1 MLAEF
6 FTWWRQQ
13 LLELVPE
20 ALRRGSGADG
30 NALVAEQAGPGL
42 LSFTRR
48 RRGVEARLA
57 QVRLDEPGHPSL
69 RAMLANRQG
78 GEPVVLRLPQDAVL
92 ERGVTLPLAAER
104 DMERVLGY
112 EMERLTP
119 FTAEEV
125 YWGTILESR
134 DRARGRLALRLTLVP
149 RAQVQELVA
158 LLARCGGAPSLIETE
173 TAQGPRAIR
182 LAHEAEDTRI
192 ARLSPRAAASVVAGL
207 AALVIVSPFL
217 RQSLELS
224 SAQASLDAMQPKMRI
239 VEELRQRIAGAGA
252 GGDVV
257 ATETRHFGDALAA
270 LAAVTEILPDDSY
283 LTEFTMRERKMTLSG
298 LSASAPKLISALS
311 ADDRIRNPAFTA
323 PVTRQEATHRDVFAI
338 DAELAE

>member
-20 ALRRGSGADG
+20 TLRRGAGADS

-48 RRGVEARLA
+48 RRGTEARLA
-57 QVRLDEPGHPSL
+57 QVRLDEPGLVAL
-69 RAMLANRQG
+69 RATLTGRPG
-78 GEPVVLRLPQDAVL
+78 GEPVVLRLPQDVVL
-92 ERGVTLPLAAER
+92 ERDVTLPLAAER
-104 DMERVLGY
+104 DVERVLGY

-119 FTAEEV
+119 FSADEV
-125 YWGTILESR
+125 YWSTTLESR
-134 DRARGRLALRLTLVP
+134 DRARGRLALRLRLVP
-149 RAQVQELVA
+149 RAQVQQLVEV
-158 LLARCGGAPSLIETE
+158 LARCGGAPSLIETE

-182 LAHEAEDTRI
+182 LAHEAGTTRI
-192 ARLSPRAAASVVAGL
+192 ARLSPRTAAAVLGGL
-207 AALVIVSPFL
+207 AALVVVSPFL
-217 RQSLELS
+217 RQSLDLAA
-224 SAQASLDAMQPKMRI
+224 AQGRLDAMQPKMQM
-239 VEELRQRIAGAGA
+239 VNELRHRIAGAGA

-257 ATETRHFGDALAA
+257 ETETRRLGDALAG

-283 LTEFTMRERKMTLSG
+283 LTEFTMRERKITLSG

-311 ADDRIRNPAFTA
+311 ADERIRNPAFTA
-323 PVTRQEATHRDVFAI
+323 PVTKQEAGHNDVFAI
-338 DAELAE
+338 SAVLAE

>member
-1 MLAEF
+1 VLAEF

-13 LLELVPE
+13 LLDLVPE
-20 ALRRGSGADG
+20 ALRRGAGADV
-30 NALVAEQAGPGL
+30 NALVAEQSGPGL

-48 RRGVEARLA
+48 RRGVEAKLA
-57 QVRLDEPGHPSL
+57 QARLDEPGLPSL
-69 RAMLANRQG
+69 RAILESRAG
-78 GEPVVLRLPQDAVL
+78 GEPVVLRLPADAVL

-119 FTAEEV
+119 FTADEV
-125 YWGTILESR
+125 YWGATLESR
-134 DRARGRLALRLTLVP
+134 DRARGRVALRLTLVP
-149 RAQVQELVA
+149 RIQVQELVA

-173 TAQGPRAIR
+173 TAQGPRTIR
-182 LAHEAEDTRI
+182 LAHEAEPTRI
-192 ARLSPRAAASVVAGL
+192 ARLSPRTAGLVVAGL

-217 RQSLELS
+217 HQSLALS
-224 SAQASLDAMQPKMRI
+224 GAEARLDALQPKMRM
-239 VEELRQRIAGAGA
+239 VDQLRRRISGAGA

-283 LTEFTMRERKMTLSG
+283 LTEYTMRERKITLSG
-298 LSASAPKLISALS
+298 LAASAPKLISALS
-311 ADDRIRNPAFTA
+311 ADERIRNPAFTA
-323 PVTRQEATHRDVFAI
+323 PVTRQEAMHKDVFAI

>member
-1 MLAEF
+1 VLAEF

-20 ALRRGSGADG
+20 TLRRASGADS
-30 NALVAEQAGPGL
+30 NALVVEQAGPGM
-42 LSFTRR
+42 LSINRR

-57 QVRLDEPGHPSL
+57 QARLDEPGLPSL
-69 RAMLANRQG
+69 RAILDSRAG

-104 DMERVLGY
+104 DRERVLGY

-119 FTAEEV
+119 FTPDEV
-125 YWGTILESR
+125 YWGATVESR
-134 DRARGRLALRLTLVP
+134 DRARGRLGLRLTLVP
-149 RAQVQELVA
+149 RVHVQELVE

-173 TAQGPRAIR
+173 TAQGPRTIR
-182 LAHEAEDTRI
+182 LAHEVENTRI
-192 ARLSPRAAASVVAGL
+192 ARLSPRAAAAILAGL
-207 AALVIVSPFL
+207 LALVVGSPFL
-217 RQSLELS
+217 RQSLALA
-224 SAQASLDAMQPKMRI
+224 SAQASLDALQPKMQM
-239 VEELRQRIAGAGA
+239 VDDLRRRIAGAGA

-257 ATETRHFGDALAA
+257 ATETRHFGDALAG

-283 LTEFTMRERKMTLSG
+283 LTEFTMRERKITLSG
-298 LSASAPKLISALS
+298 MAASAPKLISALS
-311 ADDRIRNPAFTA
+311 ADERIRNPAFTA